1 MKRHFS
7 EAVMQIV
14 NNIPEK
20 MVKSFVIREMQ
31 IKSTVRYHFT
41 STRIATVKQVITN
54 VGKDVEKLETSYPAD
69 ENVKWCSHFIKQCG
83 S

>member
-54 VGKDVEKLETSYPAD
+54 VGKDVEKEEPL
-69 ENVKWCSHFIKQCG
+69 
-83 S
+83 